1 MRKFKFFALAFAA
14 LSFAAC
20 SDDAIDG
27 QGGNTG
33 TTGDGTPAYLTIS
46 FSANSGSSTRAD
58 NGSNTGD
65 SDGNEEDSK
74 HYNTGTKNE
83 RTVNTAL
90 VVVAPADGGSVG
102 FAKLYTTETT
112 TGSETDGFKIVDQTS
127 GTYVNTE
134 PIKVAVGQY
143 NVLVVANPVSA
154 LTTGRTGLNA
164 GITNLNDV
172 EDLYNTIVNGNYAPD
187 ETVYKNIANGGIL
200 KLPSG
205 AGQDAKIEG
214 IMMANKALNASNGA
228 YSVELDESDTPE
240 NPATV
245 TIEVE
250 RVYSKVT
257 FRETKITPEG
267 ESELDANIY
276 PVEVNTGTVTA
287 DIEEGAI
294 AIPSTDPVKYRK
306 VTLNVA
312 HDGAKTPHTVYALY
326 EAQTPGAAAKF
337 VGAYADT
344 KQTTS
349 EIYDDADDTE
359 ATTLTEPLTVYT
371 ALTPITDAKDYIEGT
386 NYVVADASNPEASL
400 TLLSK
405 EDPEKS
411 TWYVKLE
418 GYALVNLSKGVHYV
432 RQITTAQ
439 GHAPFGTLN
448 GNNFLYTTNWE
459 TKNSI
464 DLTATNPDFST
475 AASGFWNTLKAVS
488 GESKTLVFDES
499 GNLKNGTANPTY
511 FVSLDNLVDEG
522 NTTNSGTAHGTKSP
536 AVGKRMAYLFEN
548 STDIDHQVHG
558 LSTGIAFVARIYKDA
573 NASQPIDKLYYYA
586 DHTYES
592 LEDILNAYGEG
603 HMSESFKALVK
614 KEKASQ
620 TITQDDL
627 NNLADDPTTGGEE
640 IILYSGNT
648 CYYYTTEIKHYDNGD
663 NAVLGNMEYAI
674 MRNNIY
680 SLAVTEINEIG
691 APFVDP
697 TPNTPNETG
706 EAALNVEAKILPWI
720 VRYNDIEF

>member
-102 FAKLYTTETT
+102 FAKLYTTENT

-200 KLPSG
+200 TSG
-205 AGQDAKIEG
+205 DSNTKIQG

-257 FRETKITPEG
+257 FREQEITEG
-267 ESELDANIY
+267 ESKLDANIY

-287 DIEEGAI
+287 DIVEGAI

-312 HDGAKTPHTVYALY
+312 HDGAETPHTVYALY
-326 EAQTPGAAAKF
+326 EAQTAGAAAEF

-349 EIYDDADDTE
+349 EIYDDADDTD

-371 ALTPITDAKDYIEGT
+371 ALTPITKAEDYKEGT
-386 NYVVADASNPEASL
+386 NYVVADDSNPEASL

-475 AASGFWNTLKAVS
+475 AAEGFWNPLEEVS
-488 GESKTLVFDES
+488 KESRTLVFE
-499 GNLKNGTANPTY
+499 GNNLKDNSGEVEY
-511 FVSLDNLVDEG
+511 FVSLSSLVDE
-522 NTTNSGTAHGTKSP
+522 TTNNSGTIHGSGSESP

-573 NASQPIDKLYYYA
+573 SASQPIDKLYYYA

-592 LEDILNAYGEG
+592 LEAILNAYGEG
-603 HMSESFKALVK
+603 HMSESFKALVE

-620 TITQDDL
+620 TITQEDL
-627 NNLADDPTTGGEE
+627 NKLADDPTTGGEE
-640 IILYSGNT
+640 IILYSSNT

>member
-1 MRKFKFFALAFAA
+1 MKKFKFFALAFAA

-27 QGGNTG
+27 QGGNTS

-58 NGSNTGD
+58 NGNNTGD
-65 SDGNEEDSK
+65 NDGDAEDSE
-74 HYNTGTKNE
+74 HYNTGTENE

-154 LTTGRTGLNA
+154 LTTGRTGLNE

-187 ETVYKNIANGGIL
+187 ETAYKNIANGGIL
-200 KLPSG
+200 TSG
-205 AGQDAKIEG
+205 SPETKIQG

-257 FRETKITPEG
+257 FREQEITEEG
-267 ESELDANIY
+267 GSKLGANIY
-276 PVEVNTGTVTA
+276 PVKVNTGTVTA

-326 EAQTPGAAAKF
+326 EAQTAGAAAEF

-349 EIYDDADDTE
+349 EIYDDADDPD

-371 ALTPITDAKDYIEGT
+371 ALTPITDADNYKEGT
-386 NYVVADASNPEASL
+386 NYVVADASDPEASL

-405 EDPEKS
+405 ENPVKS

-459 TKNSI
+459 TKNKI
-464 DLTATNPDFST
+464 DLTATVPDFS
-475 AASGFWNTLKAVS
+475 AAAEGFWNTLEEVS
-488 GESKTLVFDES
+488 DESKTLVFDAR
-499 GNLKNGTANPTY
+499 GNLKDSSGDLEY
-511 FVSLDNLVDEG
+511 FVSLSSLVDEG
-522 NTTNSGTAHGTKSP
+522 NTTNSGTAHGSASP

-573 NASQPIDKLYYYA
+573 NANQSIDKLYYYA

-592 LEDILNAYGEG
+592 LEAILNAYGEG
-603 HMSESFKALVK
+603 HMSDSFKALVE
-614 KEKASQ
+614 KEKTGQ
-620 TITQDDL
+620 TITQEDL
-627 NNLADDPTTGGEE
+627 NKLADDQATGGEE
-640 IILYSGNT
+640 IILYSSNT